1 MQLSMIENFLL
12 QYDYDVRKTGDAR
25 WIDQKCTH
33 DVLCII
39 ADCIDEFIQ
48 EDLTKE
54 FTISDIWKSEYTKE
68 NVIGIFS
75 KPNTDDK
82 KAENEYDKFFSQ
94 PIKLLAYS
102 NILTTTKRG
111 NRNFYKVGNLD
122 LLQYIAMR
130 EHNALNFLY
139 LYIVKVL
146 KDSNLYITFDAFF
159 EKQDN
164 KNFYKVKKEFTD
176 FTIEY
181 TKINGNVECARIFA
195 KILNPIAFKLKKK
208 GTIKGNLSKNTII
221 LSDLQYN
228 RLNWRDEL
236 SGKDKSQTRKEYE
249 PTLIGQL
256 ERLATYTVN
265 KAKKS
270 VKKYNEKYNFGLS
283 EIKQDGETVK
293 ATQAHHI
300 FPQNEFPEIA
310 DYVENLI
317 TITPNQ
323 HFSMAHPDN
332 QTKYID
338 KDFQYICL
346 LAKTFTIKENILI
359 KKDNF
364 YCFDDYLFV
373 LNKGLNTDEFDLISD
388 LDFRALLDKIDQY
401 YSPIEDNEYI
411 DVAIS
416 VKKYKEQV
424 SGSRNDVS

>member
-1 MQLSMIENFLL
+1 MIENFLL

-270 VKKYNEKYNFGLS
+270 VKKYLCTRQKY
-283 EIKQDGETVK
+283 
-293 ATQAHHI
+293 
-300 FPQNEFPEIA
+300 
-310 DYVENLI
+310 
-317 TITPNQ
+317 
-323 HFSMAHPDN
+323 
-332 QTKYID
+332 
-338 KDFQYICL
+338 
-346 LAKTFTIKENILI
+346 
-359 KKDNF
+359 
-364 YCFDDYLFV
+364 
-373 LNKGLNTDEFDLISD
+373 
-388 LDFRALLDKIDQY
+388 
-401 YSPIEDNEYI
+401 
-411 DVAIS
+411 
-416 VKKYKEQV
+416 
-424 SGSRNDVS
+424 

>member
-1 MQLSMIENFLL
+1 MQNSIINNFLN

-48 EDLTKE
+48 NDLEKE
-54 FTISDIWKSEYTKE
+54 FSVTDIWKSEYTKD

-75 KPNTDDK
+75 KPDTDDK

-102 NILTTTKRG
+102 KILTVIKKG
-111 NRNFYKVGNLD
+111 NRNFYKVNHLD

-130 EHNALNFLY
+130 EQNALNFLY
-139 LYIVKVL
+139 LYITKVL
-146 KDSNLYITFDAFF
+146 KDSELYDIFDKFF
-159 EKQDN
+159 NNQDN
-164 KNFYKVKKEFTD
+164 DSFRMVKNGFSD
-176 FTIEY
+176 FTIKHTE
-181 TKINGNVECARIFA
+181 INGTVECGRIFT
-195 KILNPIAFKLKKK
+195 KVLNPLAFKLRKK
-208 GTIKGNLSKNTII
+208 GTIKGNLSKNTIV

-249 PTLIGQL
+249 PTLSNQL
-256 ERLATYTVN
+256 EKLATYTIN

-283 EIKQDGETVK
+283 EIQQETETVK

-300 FPQNEFPEIA
+300 FPQNEFPTIA

-317 TITPNQ
+317 AITPNQ

-338 KDFQYICL
+338 RDFQYVCL
-346 LAKTFTIKENILI
+346 LAKTFTIRESILI
-359 KKDNF
+359 RKDDF
-364 YCFDDYLFV
+364 YHFNDYQFV
-373 LNKGLNTDEFDLISD
+373 LNTGLNTTEFDLISD
-388 LDFRALLDKIDQY
+388 LDFKSLLDKIDEF
-401 YSPIEDNEYI
+401 YSPIESN
-411 DVAIS
+411 
-416 VKKYKEQV
+416 KYSDIV
-424 SGSRNDVS
+424 SKSKHFLC